1 MNNRNT
7 KVVFS
12 LFLIN
17 PFLSFLTSIG
27 SLRHQIGK
35 MERNLIFII
44 ISLFFALIA
53 FTQKT
58 STGDLSRVY
67 DSIIWNNSIFLSS
80 PLECILETKHILFD
94 GMNQLVYTIM
104 GDVRYVSLF
113 WIFIV
118 FYTTLKAVENLI
130 IFKGLEPNKFCY
142 SGIVLS
148 VILCFFIFT
157 QITELMKQS
166 TATALTFWAFGNF
179 LNRNWKK
186 AIIIYFLALNIHF
199 SCLYYFPLVFVFNLK
214 NWIVPVIAVVSFIF
228 RQFNLMDSVVNILS
242 NFPGIGDVVILGQIY
257 SAAEIYRGEH
267 ETFFQ
272 SGAFMFTLI
281 FYHFFFLSF
290 FSKIV
295 VPKSNLV
302 NVCLLMVVILNLSY
316 TNNHNYTRLLTM
328 MFPFYIMLFLELS
341 AHQSVFRK
349 VLLYALVT
357 ITFIINFRFF
367 FLRLFEASYTTSF
380 EDNSILKLVLYPSF
394 AYLFP

>member
-130 IFKGLEPNKFCY
+130 IFKGWEPNKFCY

-186 AIIIYFLALNIHF
+186 AIIIYFLA
-199 SCLYYFPLVFVFNLK
+199 
-214 NWIVPVIAVVSFIF
+214 
-228 RQFNLMDSVVNILS
+228 
-242 NFPGIGDVVILGQIY
+242 
-257 SAAEIYRGEH
+257 
-267 ETFFQ
+267 
-272 SGAFMFTLI
+272 
-281 FYHFFFLSF
+281 
-290 FSKIV
+290 
-295 VPKSNLV
+295 
-302 NVCLLMVVILNLSY
+302 
-316 TNNHNYTRLLTM
+316 
-328 MFPFYIMLFLELS
+328 
-341 AHQSVFRK
+341 
-349 VLLYALVT
+349 
-357 ITFIINFRFF
+357 
-367 FLRLFEASYTTSF
+367 
-380 EDNSILKLVLYPSF
+380 
-394 AYLFP
+394 